1 MKFTKETLTRIIA
14 EEIENYLNEQDN
26 DDGLRASPE
35 KIKRAL
41 AKLVAMGGDEDLGDT
56 YTPLPAGPEK
66 EFPGSPE
73 DIPGAI
79 GFERMDDDDEG
90 EQRRVAKTKIVPGMA
105 DVKIGDLRRDPDA
118 PKRTMYKQSLD
129 KK

>member
-14 EEIENYLNEQDN
+14 EEIENYLNEQD
-26 DDGLRASPE
+26 DDKGLRASPE

-73 DIPGAI
+73 DIPGSI
-79 GFERMDDDDEG
+79 GFERMDDDEDEATP
-90 EQRRVAKTKIVPGMA
+90 VAPTEIKPELARTP
-105 DVKIGDLRRDPDA
+105 IGRKPRKSPMT
-118 PKRTMYKQSLD
+118 RFIN

>member
-1 MKFTKETLTRIIA
+1 MKFTKETLMRMIA
-14 EEIENYLNEQDN
+14 EEIENYLNEQG
-26 DDGLRASPE
+26 DDEALRASPE

-79 GFERMDDDDEG
+79 GFKRMDDDDEG
-90 EQRRVAKTKIVPGMA
+90 EVPLA
-105 DVKIGDLRRDPDA
+105 PTEIEPDLA
-118 PKRTMYKQSLD
+118 RTPVGFKPRKSPQTIYKSLD

>member
-1 MKFTKETLTRIIA
+1 
-14 EEIENYLNEQDN
+14 
-26 DDGLRASPE
+26 
-35 KIKRAL
+35 
-41 AKLVAMGGDEDLGDT
+41 
-56 YTPLPAGPEK
+56 
-66 EFPGSPE
+66 
-73 DIPGAI
+73 
-79 GFERMDDDDEG
+79 MDDDDEG

>member
-1 MKFTKETLTRIIA
+1 MKITKDTIRQLIA
-14 EEIENYLNEQDN
+14 EEIENYLNEQDDN
-26 DDGLRASPE
+26 EGLRASPE

-73 DIPGAI
+73 DIPGAV
-79 GFERMDDDDEG
+79 GFERMDDDDEE
-90 EQRRVAKTKIVPGMA
+90 EQGRVAKTKIVPRSK
-105 DVKIGDLRRDPDA
+105 VKVGDEIPRKSSVAATQLINPRN
-118 PKRTMYKQSLD
+118 
-129 KK
+129 